1 MLELCLLQIH
11 AWIRRLRVVWIF
23 LRWRNWISVSV
34 NGQLFVNYDKAQDF
48 NWTFQIESTVFI
60 LSIGPDSDR
69 LTEVHGLVSKI
80 EADIL

>member
-1 MLELCLLQIH
+1 M
-11 AWIRRLRVVWIF
+11 
-23 LRWRNWISVSV
+23 SV